1 MDIKKIL
8 EIIALQN
15 NVSID
20 QIRQDIQD
28 ALDIGWN
35 SNDERVQA
43 HWRRIPTK
51 HRKPTLEE
59 VVLYIK
65 NSIK

>member
-8 EIIALQN
+8 EVIALQN

-51 HRKPTLEE
+51 P
-59 VVLYIK
+59 
-65 NSIK
+65 